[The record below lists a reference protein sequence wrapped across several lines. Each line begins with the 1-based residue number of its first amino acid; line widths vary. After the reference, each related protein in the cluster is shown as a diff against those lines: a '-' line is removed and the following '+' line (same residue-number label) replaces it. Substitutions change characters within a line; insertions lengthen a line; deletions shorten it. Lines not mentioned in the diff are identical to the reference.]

1 MMSNP
6 TSILMIG
13 VLILNQ
19 SVFVSTHEVIN
30 RPTVDTQ
37 MIVPKKN
44 SSTAHYQKHK
54 SMTTIP
60 RFHLPL
66 KGFALQLSGGT
77 HDDGFPIT
85 DIWTRIHIH

>member
-6 TSILMIG
+6 SSILIDGVMQHSMIG

-37 MIVPKKN
+37 MIVPKKQFD
-44 SSTAHYQKHK
+44 S
-54 SMTTIP
+54 
-60 RFHLPL
+60 
-66 KGFALQLSGGT
+66 ALSEA
-77 HDDGFPIT
+77 
-85 DIWTRIHIH
+85 